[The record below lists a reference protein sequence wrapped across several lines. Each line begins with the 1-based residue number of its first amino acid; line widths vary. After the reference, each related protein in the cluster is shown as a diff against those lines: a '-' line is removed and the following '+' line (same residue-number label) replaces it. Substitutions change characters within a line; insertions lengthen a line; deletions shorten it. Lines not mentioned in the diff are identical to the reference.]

1 MERNQENARQVR
13 LQRGAGDPHA
23 GRRPMTA
30 RPRGSATRPHAP
42 GPGGH
47 PAPSGRSA
55 GTRLPVG
62 SAGWNRQRRG
72 DFTPP
77 SWDPAAR
84 YRQPCTS
91 CLKTQGRE
99 RARETRVLAEW
110 REGRRPAGREGRGA
124 AGCISAVPLAMVC
137 TRRPPRGR
145 RHAHTTRAAH
155 ATCTHTHTHTPHT
168 PQTHSTHPTH
178 AHYLHTHT
186 PHAARA
192 LPASPGAGVSSS
204 RPSVCAVTSS
214 TRAVGPTGSV
224 SALPRGLGA

>member
-110 REGRRPAGREGRGA
+110 REGRRPARREGRGA
-124 AGCISAVPLAMVC
+124 AGCISAVPLAMVG

-145 RHAHTTRAAH
+145 RPATAATGELAPQGPGLPLPAASQPFRFQPLTRFPLP
-155 ATCTHTHTHTPHT
+155 TCT
-168 PQTHSTHPTH
+168 
-178 AHYLHTHT
+178 
-186 PHAARA
+186 
-192 LPASPGAGVSSS
+192 
-204 RPSVCAVTSS
+204 
-214 TRAVGPTGSV
+214 
-224 SALPRGLGA
+224 

>member
-124 AGCISAVPLAMVC
+124 AGCISAVPLAMVG

-145 RHAHTTRAAH
+145 RPATAATGEL
-155 ATCTHTHTHTPHT
+155 A
-168 PQTHSTHPTH
+168 PQGPG
-178 AHYLHTHT
+178 L
-186 PHAARA
+186 P
-192 LPASPGAGVSSS
+192 LPAASQPF
-204 RPSVCAVTSS
+204 RFQP
-214 TRAVGPTGSV
+214 
-224 SALPRGLGA
+224 LPRFPLTWRG